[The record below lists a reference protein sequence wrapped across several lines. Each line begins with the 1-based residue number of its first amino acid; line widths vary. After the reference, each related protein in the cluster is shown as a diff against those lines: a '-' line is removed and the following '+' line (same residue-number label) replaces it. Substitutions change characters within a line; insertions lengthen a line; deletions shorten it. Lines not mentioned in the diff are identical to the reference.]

1 MEEQS
6 NKTYEVSIRLL
17 GNEIFAL
24 KLWSSS
30 DSNKWIAIGLVTM
43 FSLLTVLGA
52 YGTNLV
58 TFYKSLIN

>member
-6 NKTYEVSIRLL
+6 TKTYEVSIRLL

>member
-1 MEEQS
+1 MEEQAT
-6 NKTYEVSIRLL
+6 KTYEVSIRLL

-52 YGTNLV
+52 YGDNLV